1 LKAVIL
7 VGGEGTRLRPLT
19 LHRPKPMLPVV
30 NRPFL
35 EHVLAYLKSNGISD
49 VILSMGYKSDVI
61 EKHFGDG
68 SDFGVNLI
76 YVVESSPLGTAGGVK
91 NVEQYIDDT
100 CFVFN
105 GDILTDLD
113 LQAMLKAHRSLNATV
128 TIALT
133 PVENPSA
140 YGLVLTEDQNR
151 VTAFIEKPKP
161 HRATTNLIN
170 AGTYIL
176 EKDVLARIPP
186 GEYYMFER
194 ELFPG
199 LLKDGAPVFGYPSS
213 AYWID
218 IGTPEKYLRVHR
230 DVLDGAVL
238 LEVQGVP
245 AGDRIWIGRNCK
257 ISVSARLTGPVVMG
271 HGVVIEDEVEIVGP
285 VVIDD
290 GARIGQ
296 ASHVEDAVIWK
307 AVSVGSRVEL
317 KGCVVAEGSRI
328 GDDVSIVGGSV
339 VADGCV
345 IGAGNKLAHGA
356 KIWPQKTL
364 EPNAIAF

>member
-1 LKAVIL
+1 MKAVIL

-19 LHRPKPMLPVV
+19 LNRPKPMLPVV

-35 EHVLAYLKSNGISD
+35 EHVLTYLKSNGISD

-68 SDFGVNLI
+68 SAFGVNLI

-91 NVEQYIDDT
+91 NVERYIDGT

-113 LQAMLKAHRSLNATV
+113 LRAMLRAHESLGAKV

-133 PVENPSA
+133 PVDNPSA
-140 YGLVLTEDQNR
+140 YGLVLTRDHNR

-161 HRATTNLIN
+161 HEATTNLIN

-186 GEYYMFER
+186 NEYYMFEHG
-194 ELFPG
+194 LFPS
-199 LLKDGAPVFGYPSS
+199 LLQDGAPVFGYPSP

-230 DVLDGAVL
+230 DVLGGAVS
-238 LEVQGVP
+238 LEVQGAQ
-245 AGDRIWIGRNCK
+245 AGDRIWIGRGCA
-257 ISVSARLTGPVVMG
+257 ISPSTRIVGPVVIG
-271 HGVVIEDEVEIVGP
+271 DGVTIGDETEIVGP
-285 VVIDD
+285 VVVGD
-290 GARIGQ
+290 GARVGRE
-296 ASHVEDAVIWK
+296 SHVEDAVIWR
-307 AVSVGSRVEL
+307 SVTIGNAVEL
-317 KGCVVAEGSRI
+317 NSCVVAEGSEV
-328 GDDVSIVGGSV
+328 GDEVCIVGGSV
-339 VADGCV
+339 VGDRCV
-345 IGAGNKLAHGA
+345 IGTGNKLAHGA
-356 KIWPQKTL
+356 RIWPDKTL